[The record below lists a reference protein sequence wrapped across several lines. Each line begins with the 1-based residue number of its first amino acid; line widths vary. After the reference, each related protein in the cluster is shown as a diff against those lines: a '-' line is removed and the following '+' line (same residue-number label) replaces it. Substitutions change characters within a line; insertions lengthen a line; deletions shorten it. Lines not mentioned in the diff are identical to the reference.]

1 MVTFQSTR
9 CGHHNEDYAYTFHFN
24 NQSASTTIY
33 YCLQST
39 FAPQPN
45 YSKPLEFQLQYGS
58 MKMVAV
64 PPGQTIS
71 TNFNT
76 NGLLQAGQPP
86 VLVALDKVVCARF
99 WSGGFSFSD
108 NVIGA
113 AEDAYNAGKD
123 LMEGWETLKLVEEE
137 GVQAVFEVIQDVYD
151 AGKEIAQACATIN
164 SDQDQY
170 INLIVENQSGCGGW
184 IGQQNNSG
192 DEVATNT
199 SSNGINMTVRIDGG
213 GANNPSTQDIYF
225 HYSDDAS

>member
-1 MVTFQSTR
+1 MVTFSTTR

-24 NQSASTTIY
+24 NESASTTIY

-45 YSKPLEFQLQYGS
+45 YSKPLEFKCKSGS
-58 MKMVAV
+58 MKLVAV
-64 PPGQTIS
+64 PPGETIS
-71 TNFNT
+71 TNFDT

-86 VLVALDKVVCARF
+86 ILVALDKVVCTRF

-113 AEDAYNAGKD
+113 AEDSYKAGVD
-123 LMEGWETLKLVEEE
+123 LMKGWETLKLVEDE
-137 GVQAVFEVIQDVYD
+137 GAKAIFKVIQDVYD
-151 AGKEIAQACATIN
+151 AGKEIAQACATLN

-184 IGQQNNSG
+184 IGKSNTTTE
-192 DEVATNT
+192 EVATNT
-199 SSNGINMTVRIDGG
+199 SSNGINMEVRIDGG
-213 GANNPSTQDIYF
+213 GNSNPSTQDIYF